1 MRGVVIHALAMS
13 GGGPDAPTVIEA
25 VGIERVANGYQAMGE
40 RRAIKTLLRL

>member
-1 MRGVVIHALAMS
+1 MPWRCPVVDR
-13 GGGPDAPTVIEA
+13 DAPTVIEA